1 MKAIAANIITIAFNE
16 IVMDPKFI
24 PIGDKPKNNP
34 TRPAKPKLKATDNT
48 SSSIMSILFLPKNR
62 TLTKQYP
69 GKNEIKMKLR
79 I

>member
-1 MKAIAANIITIAFNE
+1 MKAIAANITTIVLNE
-16 IVMDPKFI
+16 TVMDLKVI

-34 TRPAKPKLKATDNT
+34 IRPAKPKLKATDNT

-69 GKNEIKMKLR
+69 GKN
-79 I
+79 

>member
-1 MKAIAANIITIAFNE
+1 MVI
-16 IVMDPKFI
+16 DPKFI

-48 SSSIMSILFLPKNR
+48 SSSIRSILFLPKNR

-69 GKNEIKMKLR
+69 GKNEIKTKLR
-79 I
+79 M